1 MLLCYILEVYIYIY
15 IYIYVVIFYLFN
27 DWTHTII
34 DYCSQSILSKINF
47 KSSNHLIYFYEV
59 FVYIFRYK
67 IYEKYLCLFWNET
80 LKECPINQFNH
91 TTFFACPKA
100 GPFNIICC
108 GLFYV
113 QCFEVRGYCSFC
125 WYWWNCRPSLFKLSF
140 YNISDDWIYI

>member
-80 LKECPINQFNH
+80 LKECPINQFNQ
-91 TTFFACPKA
+91 TTPHFLPVPRQDLSTSYAVVFFM
-100 GPFNIICC
+100 FSV
-108 GLFYV
+108 LRS
-113 QCFEVRGYCSFC
+113 EVIVRFVDIGGIVDHHY
-125 WYWWNCRPSLFKLSF
+125 LSF
-140 YNISDDWIYI
+140 LFII